1 MTILENTVQVLRC
14 FSAERGELTVTEVSL
29 LLDMPKSNVSR
40 LLRAM
45 REQGLL
51 DSALDSKAYR
61 PGILLLELGQV
72 AQAGQRMLS
81 AASMAVRAIC
91 DAMGHTGY
99 VSARYGNEIAGLVH
113 HVGQNLLKV
122 GVPLGGRLPV
132 HACATGRSILALQTD
147 EQVRAQLGERLER
160 PNSHAPANMD
170 ELLERLAK
178 VRATG
183 YAESAQEAD
192 RGVDALAVAVK
203 DSHTGEA
210 LSLCITF
217 PQATVD
223 SYERR
228 KLIDLLLQ
236 ARTDIS
242 RNRK

>member
-1 MTILENTVQVLRC
+1 MAILENAVQVLRC
-14 FSAERGELTVTEVSL
+14 FTVNRGELTLTEVSQL
-29 LLDMPKSNVSR
+29 LAMPKSNVSR

-51 DSALDSKAYR
+51 DSAPDSKAYR
-61 PGILLLELGQV
+61 PGILLLELGQI
-72 AQAGQRMLS
+72 AHAGQGLLS
-81 AASMAVRAIC
+81 AASIAVRAIC

-99 VSARYGNEIAGLVH
+99 VSARYGNQIAGLVH
-113 HVGQNLLKV
+113 HSGQNLLKV
-122 GVPLGGRLPV
+122 GVPLGVRLPV

-147 EQVRAQLGERLER
+147 EQVRAQLGDQLER
-160 PNSHAPANMD
+160 PNPHAPANIK
-170 ELLERLAK
+170 ELLERLAR
-178 VRATG
+178 VRETG
-183 YAESAQEAD
+183 YAESTQEAD

-203 DSHTGEA
+203 DPNTAEA

-223 SYERR
+223 AYERR

-236 ARTDIS
+236 AQTDVT